1 MERFKTFTVLI
12 ANLSRSIRKIKTEE
26 MAKWNLKS
34 HHVSCIY
41 YLYEREF
48 LTPKEL
54 TEISG
59 EDKANL
65 SRSIEHLEEN
75 GFVKTQAAPK
85 RKYKV
90 QLTLTEKGKAV
101 GREILD
107 RIDSILLSA
116 SEGVSAEE
124 RDIMYRSLIRINEN
138 LQSLSDEYNDC
149 NMSIIKE
156 NL

>member
-1 MERFKTFTVLI
+1 VERFKTFTVLI

-75 GFVKTQAAPK
+75 GFLKTEAAPG
-85 RKYKV
+85 RKYKIH
-90 QLTLTEKGKAV
+90 LALTEKGKAV
-101 GREILD
+101 GKEIRD
-107 RIDSILLSA
+107 RIDSILLRS
-116 SEGVSAEE
+116 SEGVSVEE
-124 RDIMYRSLIRINEN
+124 RKVMYNTLMRINEN
-138 LQSLSDEYNDC
+138 LQSVCDEYND
-149 NMSIIKE
+149 
-156 NL
+156 